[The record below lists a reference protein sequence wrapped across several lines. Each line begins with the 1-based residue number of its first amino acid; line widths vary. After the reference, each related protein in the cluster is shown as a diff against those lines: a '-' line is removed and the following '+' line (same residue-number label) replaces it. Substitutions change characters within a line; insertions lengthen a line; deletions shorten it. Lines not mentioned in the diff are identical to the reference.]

1 MFEDQEHCQLAIQG
15 LNAAGYQASLARVG
29 QESFSSRLRS
39 LQDENSTNIYI
50 SNLPVTMDEEGLE
63 ALFKPYQTIS
73 NRILRDPQSGISR
86 GVGFAR

>member
-1 MFEDQEHCQLAIQG
+1 MFEDQEHCQLAIHG

-39 LQDENSTNIYI
+39 LQDETSTNIYI

-63 ALFKPYQTIS
+63 DLFKPFSTIS
-73 NRILRDPQSGISR
+73 NRILRDPQSGLSR